1 MNETGNIIFDP
12 FLPWP
17 VIFIAIAVAIG
28 FVGFAIWR
36 GLSGWWL
43 RGAALAVLLLA
54 ITNPSLQVEDRE
66 ALSDIV
72 ILVVD
77 ESASN
82 GIDVRPEQ
90 IAEAVAD
97 VEASLANMANT
108 ELRVVR
114 LGDGADN
121 QGTLLMDAV
130 TNAMAEEPR
139 ARLAGVIMLT
149 DGQLHDIERSPEMP
163 APLHALLTGEEDDWD
178 RRLIVRNAPAFA
190 IIGEPVMLT
199 LRIKIRA
206 KCRATPQRLR
216 LKSP

>member
-1 MNETGNIIFDP
+1 MTETGSIIFDP
-12 FLPWP
+12 YLPWP
-17 VIFIAIAVAIG
+17 VVWLAIAFAAG

-43 RGAALAVLLLA
+43 RGSALAVLLLA
-54 ITNPSLQVEDRE
+54 VTNPSLQVEDRE

-82 GIDVRPEQ
+82 GIDVRPGQ
-90 IAEAVAD
+90 IAEAIKD
-97 VEASLANMANT
+97 VEASIAGMANT

-114 LGDGADN
+114 LGDASDN
-121 QGTLLMDAV
+121 QGTLLMEAI

-149 DGQLHDIERSPEMP
+149 DGQ
-163 APLHALLTGEEDDWD
+163 
-178 RRLIVRNAPAFA
+178 
-190 IIGEPVMLT
+190 
-199 LRIKIRA
+199 
-206 KCRATPQRLR
+206 
-216 LKSP
+216 